1 MPQRTMKE
9 QSTTQE
15 RIAALLQWITDER
28 TVKRIGCMLLAIAVC
43 TVVLDLAFPPRVNVR
58 YSQIVTAADGSVLHA
73 FLSTDD
79 KWRMMTELSEISPA
93 LRTAIV
99 YKEDRYFYYHPG
111 VNPFA
116 LVRAAY
122 NNIAQGKRT
131 SGASTITM
139 QVVRLLEPRKRT
151 VWNKAIE
158 IFRAWQIEHRYSK
171 DEILQLYLNLV
182 PYGGNIEGV
191 KSASLLY
198 YGRLPNTLSLA
209 QIVALSIIPNRPTS
223 LRIGVNDALL
233 VRERNRWL
241 RRMLNDEVFSEED
254 LRDAI
259 AEPFDA
265 RRYDPPRLAPH
276 YALRLRAMYPGRE
289 IIRTRLQPNVQAK
302 VETLAENYMRRLR
315 AYDIN
320 NAAILVVDNTTRG
333 VVAYLGSPDFTDRE
347 HAGQVDGVRAV
358 RSPGSTLKPL
368 VYAIAIDKGQI
379 TPKTVLSDVPVNFNG
394 YAPENFDQK
403 FHGAVTVERA
413 LSYSLNIPAVN
424 TLNNIGVL
432 SLIDKLKQANFRQIR
447 KDERNLGLSTILGGC
462 GVRLE
467 ELAGLYTA
475 FADAGNYA
483 ALQWLQSDTVQ
494 TRTRIVSRAASF
506 LITDILTQ
514 MARPDFPHSYESSVH
529 IPRVAWKT
537 GTSYGRRD
545 AWSVGYNKRYTVA
558 VWVGNFNGR
567 GVPELTGANIATPLL
582 FDIFNSIDYN
592 SVGEWFSQP
601 KEVDFRLVCAET
613 GLPPND
619 YCTDVVTDYYLPTI
633 SSTRQ
638 CQHLKEVFVSADEK
652 ISYCRSCVPE
662 TGYKKKL
669 YKNLPPELIALY
681 RSEHIL
687 FEDIPLHNP
696 NCERVLAE
704 GGPAITS
711 PTAERQYILAK
722 GEEQEILLS
731 ATVDNQVDTV
741 YWFINDRLY
750 TRAKA
755 GERVFFKPSNKGR
768 HKISCSDDRGRNS
781 DIWVT
786 VEYE

>member
-1 MPQRTMKE
+1 MDEFRTAIR
-9 QSTTQE
+9 T
-15 RIAALLQWITDER
+15 RIGALGHTLAEER
-28 TVKRIGCMLLAIAVC
+28 TVQNIGWALLATAI
-43 TVVLDLAFPPRVNVR
+43 VVLALDILFPPPTNVR
-58 YSQIVTAADGSVLHA
+58 YSQIVTAEDGTVLHA
-73 FLSTDD
+73 FLSADD
-79 KWRMMTELSEISPA
+79 KWRMMTEPNEISPA

-116 LVRAAY
+116 IVRAAY
-122 NNIAQGKRT
+122 NNIVERKRT

-139 QVVRLLEPRKRT
+139 QVVRLLEPRRRT
-151 VWNKAIE
+151 VWSKCIE
-158 IFRAWQIEHRYSK
+158 MFRAWQIERRYSK

-223 LRIGVNDALL
+223 LRIGMNDDVL

-241 RRMLNDEVFSEED
+241 RRMLKDEVFSETD
-254 LRDAI
+254 ILDAL
-259 AEPFDA
+259 AEPLDA
-265 RRYDPPRLAPH
+265 TRHEPPHMAPH
-276 YALRLRAMYPGRE
+276 FAWRMKAMYPSRE
-289 IIRTRLQPNVQAK
+289 IIRTRLKPDVQSK
-302 VETLAENYMRRLR
+302 VETLAGNYIRRLR

-320 NAAILVVDNTTRG
+320 NAAILVIDNTTRG
-333 VVAYLGSPDFTDRE
+333 IVAYLGSPDFFDRA

-368 VYAIAIDKGQI
+368 VYALAMDRGQI
-379 TPKTVLSDVPVNFNG
+379 TPKTVLADVPVNFDG

-403 FHGAVTVERA
+403 FHGAITVERA
-413 LSYSLNIPAVN
+413 LAYSLNIPAVN
-424 TLNNIGVL
+424 TLNDVGVL
-432 SLIDKLKQANFRQIR
+432 PFIDRLKQANFRQIR

-467 ELAGLYTA
+467 ELAGLYA
-475 FADAGNYA
+475 SFANGGEYA
-483 ALQWLQSDTVQ
+483 PLQWLHGDTAR
-494 TRTRIVSRAASF
+494 TRTPLVSRGASF

-514 MARPDFPHSYESSVH
+514 MARPDFPHSYESSFH

-545 AWSVGYNKRYTVA
+545 AWSVGYNRRYTVA

-582 FDIFNSIDYN
+582 FDVFNSIDYN
-592 SVGEWFSQP
+592 SQGDWFYQP
-601 KEVDFRLVCAET
+601 EELDFRLVCAET

-619 YCTDVVTDYYLPTI
+619 YCTDIVSDYYLPTI
-633 SSTRQ
+633 SSTKK
-638 CQHLKEVFVSADEK
+638 CQHLKEVLVSADEH
-652 ISYCRSCVPE
+652 ISYCRTCAPAE
-662 TGYKKKL
+662 GYKKKL
-669 YKNLPPELIALY
+669 YRNLPPELIALY
-681 RSEHIL
+681 RSEHIA
-687 FEDIPLHNP
+687 FEDIPQHNP
-696 NCERVLAE
+696 DCVRVLA
-704 GGPAITS
+704 GGEPVITS
-711 PTAERQYILAK
+711 PTAGRAYILAK
-722 GEEQEILLS
+722 GEGQEILLS

-750 TRAKA
+750 ARAGA
-755 GERVFFKPSNKGR
+755 GERVFLTPPGR
-768 HKISCSDDRGRNS
+768 GRLKISCSDDRGRNS
-781 DIWVT
+781 DVWVS
-786 VEYE
+786 VGYE